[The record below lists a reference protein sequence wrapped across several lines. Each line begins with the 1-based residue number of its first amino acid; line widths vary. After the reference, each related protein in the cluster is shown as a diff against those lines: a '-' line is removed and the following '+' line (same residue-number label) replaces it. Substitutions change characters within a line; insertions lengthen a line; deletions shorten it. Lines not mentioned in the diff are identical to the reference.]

1 MSKSGTPRIFVTLA
15 APTLAAME
23 EQAWGIGG
31 SQIGYELRLDY
42 LQEWENFERD
52 LHGMLDR
59 LHTPHAIATCRRVDA
74 GGLFAGSVEDQL
86 ERLESAL
93 RAGCHRVDIEIESID
108 RAGTEIL
115 SRFRQAKVIVS
126 HHDYRKTP
134 PLAPLYR
141 RLARLPANFIK
152 VATHARSLQDNLRL
166 AELLRA
172 HRAGGK
178 LVAHGMGPA
187 GLPSRLLALKWGSAF
202 TYGSAGTQLEVAS
215 GQLPADVMR
224 STYRID
230 RLDPRTLLYG
240 IVGSRASLSLSPSM
254 QNSALHAKHVNAIY
268 VPCETGKLSDFLVL
282 ARRLRFSGFS
292 VTMPYKTAIIRELDW
307 VEPLAA
313 EIGACNT
320 VAVQRGKWMGWN
332 TDAAAVVEVLAK
344 RLRLAGSRVLILGAG
359 GAARAAAYA
368 LRAEGAEVIITARRQ
383 TVAQRLARS
392 ISTRAV
398 AWGATEGLDVDAL
411 INATPVGMSPHIDA
425 LPTELQRLHTRV
437 VFDMVYHPME
447 TRLLADAHR
456 RGLTAISGLEMLVS
470 QGARQFEIWTGQS
483 APRAL
488 MEQAV
493 LQALG
498 HTRIEG

>member
-1 MSKSGTPRIFVTLA
+1 MSKAATPRIFVTLA

-23 EQAWGIGG
+23 AQVADIAA

-42 LQEWENFERD
+42 LHSWDNFERE
-52 LHGMLDR
+52 LHETLDR
-59 LHTPHAIATCRRVDA
+59 LRAPHAIATCRRVEA
-74 GGLFAGSVEDQL
+74 GGLFAGSVDEQL
-86 ERLESAL
+86 DRLEAAVG
-93 RAGCHRVDIEIESID
+93 AGCHRVDIEIESVD
-108 RAGTEIL
+108 RAGPAVL
-115 SRFRQAKVIVS
+115 RRFRQAKVIVS
-126 HHDYRKTP
+126 YHNYHQTP
-134 PLAPLYR
+134 PLRPLYR
-141 RLARLPANFIK
+141 RLARLPSDFIK
-152 VATHARSLQDNLRL
+152 IATHARNLQDNLRL
-166 AELLRA
+166 AELLHA
-172 HRAGGK
+172 HRGGGR
-178 LVAHGMGPA
+178 LVAHGMGPR

-202 TYGSAGTQLEVAS
+202 TYGSAGSQSAVAA

-224 STYRID
+224 SVYRVD
-230 RLDPRTLLYG
+230 RLDARTLHYG
-240 IVGSRASLSLSPSM
+240 IVGSRASVSLSPVM
-254 QNSALHAKHVNAIY
+254 QNSALHAKHVNAVY
-268 VPCETGKLSDFLVL
+268 VPCETAKLADFMVL
-282 ARRLRFSGFS
+282 ARRLKFSGFS

-320 VAVQRGKWMGWN
+320 VAVQNGKWMGWN

-368 LRAEGAEVIITARRQ
+368 LRAEGAEVLISARRQ
-383 TVAQRLARS
+383 TAAQRLARS
-392 ISTRAV
+392 ISARAV
-398 AWGATEGLDVDAL
+398 AWGATDGLDVDAL
-411 INATPVGMSPHIDA
+411 INATPVGMSPHVDG
-425 LPTELQRLHTRV
+425 LPTDLQRLRSRV
-437 VFDMVYHPME
+437 VFDMVYHPLE
-447 TRLLADAHR
+447 TRWLADARR

-498 HTRIEG
+498 HARIED